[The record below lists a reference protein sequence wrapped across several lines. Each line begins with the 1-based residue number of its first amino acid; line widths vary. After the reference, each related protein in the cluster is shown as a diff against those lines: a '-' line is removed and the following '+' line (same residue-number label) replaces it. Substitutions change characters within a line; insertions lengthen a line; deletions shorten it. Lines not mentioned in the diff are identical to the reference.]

1 MPIWIW
7 EENLILEHAVYSDK
21 KILLVTND
29 LGPRAGG
36 IETFVLGLIEGL
48 PKNSLIIYTSSQKGD
63 KVFDAQLL
71 EKFGA
76 VVIRD
81 RAKILLPTPRITSRA
96 VKILNQSQVKN
107 VWFGAAA
114 PLALMAGKLRSA
126 GANNIVALTHGHEVW
141 WAKIPILKTLL
152 KKIIKDV
159 DHLGYLGDFTKG
171 EIAKISN
178 QPQKFLQIA
187 PGIDTNHFAPKKVRG
202 DLVEKYRLDGRRV
215 IVSVGRLVHRKGQD
229 ELVKA
234 MPKILEQFPDA
245 ILLFVGE
252 GPIKQMLFNSAK
264 QLGVLPKVLFTGRV
278 SHHDLPDY
286 ICLGEIFAMPVR
298 SRFSGLE
305 VEGLGIVYLEASA
318 CGLPVI
324 VGNSG
329 GAVDAVLD
337 KKTGLLVD
345 GTKSDQIADA
355 ICELLADPERAK
367 QMGSAG
373 REWVIKNWQ
382 LSNWSAKF
390 NKVLIGN

>member
-1 MPIWIW
+1 M
-7 EENLILEHAVYSDK
+7 EHAVYSDK
-21 KILLVTND
+21 KVLLVTND

-48 PKNSLIIYTSSQKGD
+48 PKDSLIIYTSSQKGD
-63 KVFDAQLL
+63 KAFDAQLL

-81 RAKILLPTPRITSRA
+81 RAKMLLPTPRITRKA
-96 VKILNQSQVKN
+96 VKILKQQQIKN

-126 GANNIVALTHGHEVW
+126 GASNIVALTHGHEVW
-141 WAKIPILKTLL
+141 WAKIPILKSLL

-187 PGIDTNHFAPKKVRG
+187 PGIDTQHFAPKIARG
-202 DLVEKYRLDGRRV
+202 DLIEKYRLDGRRV

-264 QLGVLPKVLFTGRV
+264 QLGVLPKVVFAGRV

-355 ICELLADPERAK
+355 ICELLANPQRAK
-367 QMGSAG
+367 QMGAAG
-373 REWVIKNWQ
+373 RDWVINNWQ
-382 LSNWSAKF
+382 LSSWSEKF

>member
-21 KILLVTND
+21 KVLLVTND

-48 PKNSLIIYTSSQKGD
+48 PKDSLIIYTSSQKGD
-63 KVFDAQLL
+63 KAFDAQLL

-81 RAKILLPTPRITSRA
+81 RAKMLLPTPRITRKA
-96 VKILNQSQVKN
+96 VKILKQQQIKN

-114 PLALMAGKLRSA
+114 PLALMAEKLRSA
-126 GANNIVALTHGHEVW
+126 GASNIVALTHGHEVW
-141 WAKIPILKTLL
+141 WAKIPILKSLL

-187 PGIDTNHFAPKKVRG
+187 PGIDTEHFAPKSARG
-202 DLVEKYRLDGRRV
+202 DLIEKYRLDGRRV

-264 QLGVLPKVLFTGRV
+264 QLGVLPKVVFAGRV

-337 KKTGLLVD
+337 QKTGLLVD

-355 ICELLADPERAK
+355 ICELLANPERAK
-367 QMGSAG
+367 QMGAAG
-373 REWVIKNWQ
+373 RDWVIKNWQ
-382 LSNWSAKF
+382 LSNWSEKF

>member
-1 MPIWIW
+1 M
-7 EENLILEHAVYSDK
+7 
-21 KILLVTND
+21 
-29 LGPRAGG
+29 
-36 IETFVLGLIEGL
+36 
-48 PKNSLIIYTSSQKGD
+48 
-63 KVFDAQLL
+63 
-71 EKFGA
+71 
-76 VVIRD
+76 
-81 RAKILLPTPRITSRA
+81 LLPTPRITRKA
-96 VKILNQSQVKN
+96 VKILKQQQIKN

-114 PLALMAGKLRSA
+114 PLALMAEKLRSA
-126 GANNIVALTHGHEVW
+126 GASNIVALTHGHEVW
-141 WAKIPILKTLL
+141 WAKIPILKSLL

-187 PGIDTNHFAPKKVRG
+187 PGIDTEHFAPKSARG
-202 DLVEKYRLDGRRV
+202 DLIEKYRLDGRRV

-264 QLGVLPKVLFTGRV
+264 QLGVLPKVVFAGRV

-337 KKTGLLVD
+337 QKTGLLVD

-355 ICELLADPERAK
+355 ICELLANPERAK
-367 QMGSAG
+367 QMGAAG
-373 REWVIKNWQ
+373 RDWVIKNWQ
-382 LSNWSAKF
+382 LSSWSEKF

>member
-1 MPIWIW
+1 
-7 EENLILEHAVYSDK
+7 LEHAVYSDK
-21 KILLVTND
+21 KVLLVTND

-48 PKNSLIIYTSSQKGD
+48 PKDSLIIYTSSQKGD
-63 KVFDAQLL
+63 KAFDAQLL

-81 RAKILLPTPRITSRA
+81 RAKMLLPTPRITRKA
-96 VKILNQSQVKN
+96 VKILKQQQIKN

-126 GANNIVALTHGHEVW
+126 GASNIVALTHGHEVW
-141 WAKIPILKTLL
+141 WAKIPILKSLL

-187 PGIDTNHFAPKKVRG
+187 PGIDTQHFAPKSARG
-202 DLVEKYRLDGRRV
+202 DLIEKYRLDGRRV

-264 QLGVLPKVLFTGRV
+264 QLGVLPKVVFAGRV

-355 ICELLADPERAK
+355 ICELLANPERAK
-367 QMGSAG
+367 QMGADG
-373 REWVIKNWQ
+373 RDWVINNWQ
-382 LSNWSAKF
+382 LSSWSEKF

>member
-1 MPIWIW
+1 
-7 EENLILEHAVYSDK
+7 LEHAVYSAK
-21 KILLVTND
+21 KVLLVTND

-48 PKNSLIIYTSSQKGD
+48 PKDSLIIYTSSQKGD
-63 KVFDAQLL
+63 KAFDAQLL

-81 RAKILLPTPRITSRA
+81 RAKMLLPTPRITRKA
-96 VKILNQSQVKN
+96 VKILKQQQIKN

-114 PLALMAGKLRSA
+114 PLALMAEKLRSA
-126 GANNIVALTHGHEVW
+126 GASNIVALTHGHEVW
-141 WAKIPILKTLL
+141 WAKIPILKSLL

-187 PGIDTNHFAPKKVRG
+187 PGIDTEHFAPKSARG
-202 DLVEKYRLDGRRV
+202 DLIEKYRLDGRRV

-264 QLGVLPKVLFTGRV
+264 QLGVLPKVVFAGRV

-355 ICELLADPERAK
+355 ICELLANPERAK
-367 QMGSAG
+367 QMGAAG
-373 REWVIKNWQ
+373 RDWVINNWQ
-382 LSNWSAKF
+382 LSSWSEKF

>member
-1 MPIWIW
+1 M
-7 EENLILEHAVYSDK
+7 EHAVYSDK
-21 KILLVTND
+21 KVLLVTND

-48 PKNSLIIYTSSQKGD
+48 PKDSLIIYTSSQKGD
-63 KVFDAQLL
+63 KAFDAQLL

-81 RAKILLPTPRITSRA
+81 RAKMLLPTPRITRKA
-96 VKILNQSQVKN
+96 VKILKQQQIKN

-126 GANNIVALTHGHEVW
+126 GASNIVALTHGHEVW
-141 WAKIPILKTLL
+141 WAKIPILKSLL

-187 PGIDTNHFAPKKVRG
+187 PGIDTQHFAPKSGRG
-202 DLVEKYRLDGRRV
+202 DLIEKYRLDGRRV

-264 QLGVLPKVLFTGRV
+264 QLGVLPKVVFAGRV

-355 ICELLADPERAK
+355 ICELLANPERAK
-367 QMGSAG
+367 QMGADG
-373 REWVIKNWQ
+373 RDWVINNWQ
-382 LSNWSAKF
+382 LSSWSEKF
-390 NKVLIGN
+390 NKILIGN